1 MSEFSV
7 LTCTL
12 WGRKCLGQNNMNNK
26 PPEMKMNKWHPVG
39 AQAPSRSPPTQEEF
53 VLPGMRLRTASG
65 AYFKTLPEKVSPD
78 SCHGDKQLSLP
89 FEPEGSQTES
99 MSNLTSWRKR
109 LSLTVAQAPEGH
121 LHIWRK
127 TCPEGR
133 PWATPR
139 LPRASS
145 LLSVSPLLLPKLS
158 ESAGRPGSWA
168 VFPAAPL

>member
-1 MSEFSV
+1 
-7 LTCTL
+7 
-12 WGRKCLGQNNMNNK
+12 
-26 PPEMKMNKWHPVG
+26 MKMNKWHPVG
-39 AQAPSRSPPTQEEF
+39 AQTPSRSPPTQEEA

-65 AYFKTLPEKVSPD
+65 AYFKTLPEKVAQD
-78 SCHGDKQLSLP
+78 SCHLDQQLSLP
-89 FEPEGSQTES
+89 FEPEGSQTEI

-109 LSLTVAQAPEGH
+109 LSLAVAQTPEGH

-145 LLSVSPLLLPKLS
+145 LLSVSPSLLPKLS
-158 ESAGRPGSWA
+158 ESATPSSSAVIKRATGPLHLFFRCLCGHHLEQELPGR
-168 VFPAAPL
+168 